1 MTEEQLLQEAQDAAL
16 DEPID
21 NLHPL
26 FGDILTSFTRRKPG
40 GKDERRTIGTREE
53 DVGAC
58 EI

>member
-26 FGDILTSFTRRKPG
+26 FGDILTSF
-40 GKDERRTIGTREE
+40 GKR
-53 DVGAC
+53 AAP
-58 EI
+58 